1 MLEESNMK
9 SLASIFLHWHFGG
22 ANFEL
27 LFFWKENDFPS
38 TYRLSETIPL
48 LGTLDRKY
56 NQPMLVYPAKKKQ
69 TNACLQD
76 DVDGDGPGLVS
87 TKGAAKAT
95 AGLLEYLEQAF
106 FLWRRIKQSLLSRAR
121 IRAESTLKG

>member
-27 LFFWKENDFPS
+27 FFFLKENDFPS

-56 NQPMLVYPAKKKQ
+56 NQPMLVYPAKKKKQ
-69 TNACLQD
+69 M
-76 DVDGDGPGLVS
+76 LVYRTMS
-87 TKGAAKAT
+87 TEMD
-95 AGLLEYLEQAF
+95 LDW
-106 FLWRRIKQSLLSRAR
+106 FLRRAR
-121 IRAESTLKG
+121 QKPRLGF